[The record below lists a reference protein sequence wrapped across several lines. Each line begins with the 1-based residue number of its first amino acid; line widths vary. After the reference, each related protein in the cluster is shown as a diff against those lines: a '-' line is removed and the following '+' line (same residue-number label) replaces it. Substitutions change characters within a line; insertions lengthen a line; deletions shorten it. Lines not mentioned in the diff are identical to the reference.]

1 MGRSSFLLCLKGWPV
16 LNYSSIYDY
25 LSQGFEIC
33 SVEKT
38 LNKFKS
44 PSMVHNLTGSQK
56 AAFVA
61 QLLRKHRPALILTYS
76 EEQAQKW
83 TNDLRTWLP
92 GEKIFMFPTTEWLPF
107 EVLGRS
113 KETTAERIRIFKGLA
128 RDNSCTI
135 VASVLAVERRLFSPE
150 SWRQHCLEFKVGLTY
165 SIPEILRNLLT
176 IGYERVHLVEGKG
189 QFALRGGILDIA
201 PLDSEPVRLEFFDD
215 QIDSIRNFDFESQKS
230 VTVLEDVLI
239 IPVME
244 YVLTSDHLQQLSRE
258 IQVQSRRA
266 IGRLQRSG
274 RLAEADRLRGKIEN
288 VKDRLDQEIID
299 ENIYP
304 YLGLVQTGFVDF
316 FSYLS
321 VSVLLFWMSLTLKRT
336 IGFSG
341 RERLEEFT
349 RQLEQGEA
357 FVNPANQFITYEH
370 VLNYGK
376 RIICLAFNFV
386 KGRPG

>member
-1 MGRSSFLLCLKGWPV
+1 
-16 LNYSSIYDY
+16 
-25 LSQGFEIC
+25 
-33 SVEKT
+33 
-38 LNKFKS
+38 
-44 PSMVHNLTGSQK
+44 
-56 AAFVA
+56 
-61 QLLRKHRPALILTYS
+61 
-76 EEQAQKW
+76 
-83 TNDLRTWLP
+83 
-92 GEKIFMFPTTEWLPF
+92 MFPTTEWLPF

-239 IPVME
+239 VPVME

-321 VSVLLFWMSLTLKRT
+321 AERFVILDEPLRLKEQLD
-336 IGFSG
+336 FQE

-357 FVNPANQFITYEH
+357 FVTPANQFITYEH
-370 VLNYGK
+370 VLSYGK
-376 RIICLAFNFV
+376 ENYLLGLSTLLREAPGLTTQHIFNQTVRSLTGFTGKTGLLVAEIEHWLAAGNAVALFAGDEDHAQRLDRGQGPGSVCPLEINGRRDWRR
-386 KGRPG
+386 KGFRLSLFLGSGV